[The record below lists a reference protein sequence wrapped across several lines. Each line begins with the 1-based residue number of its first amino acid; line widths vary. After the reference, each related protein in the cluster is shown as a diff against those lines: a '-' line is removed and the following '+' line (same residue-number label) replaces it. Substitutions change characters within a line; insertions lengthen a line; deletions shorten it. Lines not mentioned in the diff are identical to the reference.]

1 LIRLLQKEK
10 CFMKTTRFQT
20 MQIALAVL
28 TLIAASLACQMPTP
42 VAPPTATQDSDPSPT
57 ITPIPPTAEEG
68 VNLVITNVT
77 LDTTTPSAGEW
88 VTVDVT
94 IENQGGEMAA
104 GYELVLIPHYGW
116 GPPNPAGHEVLP
128 DLAPGATHTVAF
140 SPGVLYTDPGTFTLR
155 VLVTDDWYASGDPD
169 STGTAGDYQDFLIT
183 VIEPVTFEANL
194 VITNVTL
201 NTTTPSADEWVTVD
215 VTIENQGGAAA
226 AGYDLVLIP
235 HYGWGPPNP
244 AGYKALPDL
253 VPGATHTVSFSPGVL
268 YTDPGT
274 FTLRVLVTDDWYASG
289 SPDST
294 GTAGDYQ
301 DFLITV
307 TEPVTL
313 KPNLVI
319 TNVTLD
325 TTTPPVGG
333 WVVVDVTI
341 ENLGGAVETGY
352 ELVLIPHYGWGP
364 PNPAGYEL
372 LPDLAPGAIYTKS
385 FSPGVLYSTAG
396 TFTLR
401 VLVTDDWYAS
411 GNPDST
417 GTAGDYHDILI
428 TVGGG

>member
-1 LIRLLQKEK
+1 
-10 CFMKTTRFQT
+10 MKTTRFQT

-42 VAPPTATQDSDPSPT
+42 VAPPTATQDSDPAPT

-77 LDTTTPSAGEW
+77 LDTTMLSTGDW

-94 IENQGGEMAA
+94 IENQGGAVAA

-116 GPPNPAGHEVLP
+116 GPPNPAGYELLP
-128 DLAPGATHTVAF
+128 DLA
-140 SPGVLYTDPGTFTLR
+140 
-155 VLVTDDWYASGDPD
+155 
-169 STGTAGDYQDFLIT
+169 
-183 VIEPVTFEANL
+183 
-194 VITNVTL
+194 
-201 NTTTPSADEWVTVD
+201 
-215 VTIENQGGAAA
+215 
-226 AGYDLVLIP
+226 
-235 HYGWGPPNP
+235 
-244 AGYKALPDL
+244 
-253 VPGATHTVSFSPGVL
+253 PGATHTVSFSPGVL

-289 SPDST
+289 NPDST

-301 DFLITV
+301 DILITV

-313 KPNLVI
+313 EANLVI

-325 TTTPPVGG
+325 TTTPSTDG
-333 WVVVDVTI
+333 WIIVDVTI
-341 ENLGGAVETGY
+341 ENQGGAVAAGY

-364 PNPAGYEL
+364 PNPAGYED
-372 LPDLAPGAIYTKS
+372 LPDLAPGVIYTKS
-385 FSPGVLYSTAG
+385 FSPGVLYSDAGTFTLRVLVTDDWYAAGNPDSTGTAGDYQDFLITVIEPVTLEANLVITNVTLNTTTPSAGDWVTVDVTIENQGGAAAAGYELALIPHYGWGPPNPAGYEALPDLVPGATHTVSFSPGVLYSNAG